1 MDNSKNKLKKNINY
15 QTIVADSDYN
25 SNVKT
30 QNKNYYTHYD
40 QKNDNQQ
47 FNMSQDLE
55 FLDPSDE
62 E

>member
-30 QNKNYYTHYD
+30 
-40 QKNDNQQ
+40 
-47 FNMSQDLE
+47 
-55 FLDPSDE
+55 
-62 E
+62 